1 MYKTDYTEDDY
12 FRVTEECAERIR
24 KILQDHFAEL
34 EEERDAINDF
44 YPWEDWFL
52 AMQKV
57 DDGRYYIRSL
67 LKHLDECTIKKK
79 KEIKKNRRKF
89 FKTPRKKT
97 NKKRLKTNA
106 EK

>member
-34 EEERDAINDF
+34 EDMRDAINDR
-44 YPWEDWFL
+44 YPFEDLFI
-52 AMQKV
+52 AQAKV
-57 DDGRYYIRSL
+57 DYERYYIRCL

-79 KEIKKNRRKF
+79 KEIKKDCRKF
-89 FKTPRKKT
+89 FKMRRKH
-97 NKKRLKTNA
+97 NKSN
-106 EK
+106 